1 MKNKKMAT
9 DYLHHHNE
17 FPALLNIV
25 ADERNIIPAL
35 VEKDYWIMHV
45 LYGLSKQGFK
55 FELKGGTS
63 LSKGYKIIERFSE
76 DIDIHITPPA
86 KFNINENPNNT
97 KPVNIAA
104 RKEFYDWLPT
114 DIKIDG
120 IVSAERDIAFDDP
133 DYYRS
138 GGVRLIYKNVFDK
151 VEGVKEG
158 ILLEAGFDTITPN
171 QKLTISSWA
180 FDRAIETTG
189 INIIDNRAIDI
200 VCYDRGY
207 TFVEKLQTIATKF
220 RKEQSGEQE
229 RPNFM
234 RQYYDVYCLLGD
246 DAVQQFIGTP
256 EYLAH
261 KQKRF
266 PAADRAIPIRE
277 NEAFLL
283 NDATVKA
290 DFIKRYKETAALYYN
305 GQLDFETL
313 LDRIKSTIERL

>member
-1 MKNKKMAT
+1 
-9 DYLHHHNE
+9 
-17 FPALLNIV
+17 
-25 ADERNIIPAL
+25 
-35 VEKDYWIMHV
+35 MHV
-45 LYGLSKQGFK
+45 LYGLSKQGFQ

-63 LSKGYKIIERFSE
+63 LSKGYRIIERFSE
-76 DIDIHITPPA
+76 DIDIHIRPPE
-86 KFNINENPNNT
+86 KFKINENPNNT
-97 KPVNIAA
+97 KPANIEA
-104 RKEFYDWLPT
+104 RKGFYNWLAT
-114 DIKIDG
+114 TIKIDG
-120 IVSAERDIAFDDP
+120 IVATERDEAFDDP

-138 GGVRLIYKNVFDK
+138 GGIRLIYKNVFSK
-151 VEGVKEG
+151 IEGVKEG

-180 FDRAIETTG
+180 LDKAIQTAG
-189 INIIDNRAIDI
+189 INIIDNRAMDI

-207 TFVEKLQTIATKF
+207 TFVEKLQAIATKF
-220 RKEQSGEQE
+220 RKEQNGEQE

-246 DAVQQFIGTP
+246 ESVQQFIGTP

-266 PAADRAIPIRE
+266 PAADRAIPLAE

-283 NDATVKA
+283 NDSAVKA

-305 GQLDFETL
+305 GQPAFDVL
-313 LDRIKSTIERL
+313 LDRIKSTINRL

>member
-1 MKNKKMAT
+1 MAST
-9 DYLHHHNE
+9 YLHHHKE
-17 FPALLNIV
+17 FRGLLNIV
-25 ADERNIIPAL
+25 ADEMGILPAL

-45 LYGLSKQGFK
+45 LYGLSKQGFQ

-86 KFNINENPNNT
+86 EFNINENPNNT
-97 KPVNIAA
+97 KPANIAA
-104 RKEFYDWLPT
+104 RKEFYNWLAT
-114 DIKIDG
+114 NIKIDG
-120 IVSAERDIAFDDP
+120 IVAVERDTAFDDH

-138 GGVRLIYKNVFDK
+138 GGIRLIYKNVFDK
-151 VEGVKEG
+151 IEGIKEG

-180 FDRAIETTG
+180 FDRAIQTTDVD
-189 INIIDNRAIDI
+189 IIDNRAIDI
-200 VCYDRGY
+200 TCYDRGY

-234 RQYYDVYCLLGD
+234 RQYYDVYCLLAD
-246 DAVQQFIGTP
+246 DAVQKFIGTE

-266 PAADRAIPIRE
+266 PAADRAIPIVE

-283 NDATVKA
+283 NDSLIKA
-290 DFIKRYKETAALYYN
+290 DYIKRYKETAALYYN
-305 GQLDFETL
+305 GQPDFEAL
-313 LDRIKSTIERL
+313 LERIKLNIETL

>member
-1 MKNKKMAT
+1 MAA
-9 DYLHHHNE
+9 DYLHHHKE

-25 ADERNIIPAL
+25 ADEMRILPAL

-63 LSKGYKIIERFSE
+63 LSKGYRIIERFSE
-76 DIDIHITPPA
+76 DIDIHITPPEEF
-86 KFNINENPNNT
+86 KINENPNNT
-97 KPVNIAA
+97 KPANISA
-104 RKEFYDWLPT
+104 RKEFYNWLAT
-114 DIKIDG
+114 NIKIDG
-120 IVSAERDIAFDDP
+120 IVSAKRDTAFDDP

-138 GGVRLIYKNVFDK
+138 GGIRLIYENGFDK
-151 VEGVKEG
+151 IKGVKEG
-158 ILLEAGFDTITPN
+158 ILLEAGFDTVTPN

-180 FDRAIETTG
+180 FDKAIQTAG
-189 INIIDNRAIDI
+189 IDIINNRAVDI
-200 VCYDRGY
+200 VCYDLGY

-220 RKEQSGEQE
+220 RKEQSGKQE

-234 RQYYDVYCLLGD
+234 RQYYDVYCLLGN
-246 DAVQQFIGTP
+246 DAVQQFIDTP
-256 EYLAH
+256 AYLAH

-266 PAADRAIPIRE
+266 PAADRVITVAE

-283 NDATVKA
+283 NDSAVKV

-305 GQLDFETL
+305 GQPDFNAL
-313 LDRIKSTIERL
+313 LDRIKANIERL

>member
-1 MKNKKMAT
+1 MVA
-9 DYLHHHNE
+9 DYLHHHKK
-17 FPALLNIV
+17 FPALLKIV
-25 ADERNIIPAL
+25 ADEMRILPTL

-45 LYGLSKQGFK
+45 LYGLSIQGFK

-63 LSKGYKIIERFSE
+63 LSKGYRIIERFSE

-86 KFNINENPNNT
+86 EFNINENPNDT
-97 KPVNIAA
+97 KPANITA
-104 RKEFYDWLPT
+104 RKEFYDWLAT
-114 DIKIDG
+114 NIKIDG
-120 IVSAERDIAFDDP
+120 IVSAQRDTAFDDP
-133 DYYRS
+133 DYYCS
-138 GGVRLIYKNVFDK
+138 GGVRLIYKNVVDK
-151 VEGVKEG
+151 IEGVKEG

-180 FDRAIETTG
+180 FDKAIQTESIVITG
-189 INIIDNRAIDI
+189 NRAIDI

-220 RKEQSGEQE
+220 RKEQSSEQE

-246 DAVQQFIGTP
+246 EAVQQFIGTT

-261 KQKRF
+261 RQKRF
-266 PAADRAIPIRE
+266 PAADRAMTVAE

-283 NDATVKA
+283 NDSVVKA

-305 GQLDFETL
+305 GQPDFEVL
-313 LDRIKSTIERL
+313 LDRIKANIERL

>member
-1 MKNKKMAT
+1 MAAN
-9 DYLHHHNE
+9 YLHHHKE
-17 FPALLNIV
+17 FLALLNIV
-25 ADERNIIPAL
+25 ADERSIIPAL

-86 KFNINENPNNT
+86 EFNINENPNNT
-97 KPVNIAA
+97 KPANIAA
-104 RKEFYDWLPT
+104 RKGFYNWLAT
-114 DIKIDG
+114 NIKIDG
-120 IVSAERDIAFDDP
+120 IVAVERDEAFDDP

-138 GGVRLIYKNVFDK
+138 GGIRLFYKNVFDK
-151 VEGVKEG
+151 IEGVKEG

-180 FDRAIETTG
+180 FDRAIQTEG
-189 INIIDNRAIDI
+189 IDIIDNRAIDI

-220 RKEQSGEQE
+220 RKDQSGEQE

-246 DAVQQFIGTP
+246 DAIQQFIGTP

-266 PAADRAIPIRE
+266 PAADRAISIGE

-283 NDATVKA
+283 NDAAVKA
-290 DFIKRYKETAALYYN
+290 DFIKRYKETSALYYN
-305 GQLDFETL
+305 GQLDFEVL
-313 LDRIKSTIERL
+313 LERIKSTIERL

>member
-1 MKNKKMAT
+1 MALN
-9 DYLHHHNE
+9 YLHHHKE
-17 FPALLNIV
+17 FRALLNIV
-25 ADERNIIPAL
+25 ADEMGILPAL

-45 LYGLSKQGFK
+45 LYGLSKQGFN

-63 LSKGYKIIERFSE
+63 LSKGYRIIERFSE

-86 KFNINENPNNT
+86 AFNINENPNNT
-97 KPVNIAA
+97 KPANTAA
-104 RKEFYDWLPT
+104 RKGFYNWLAT
-114 DIKIDG
+114 NIKIDG
-120 IVSAERDIAFDDP
+120 IVAVERDEAFDDP
-133 DYYRS
+133 DNYRS
-138 GGVRLIYKNVFDK
+138 GGIRLFYKNVFNK
-151 VEGVKEG
+151 IEGVKEG

-171 QKLTISSWA
+171 QKLIISSWA
-180 FDRAIETTG
+180 FDRATQTEVIG
-189 INIIDNRAIDI
+189 IIDNRAFDI

-207 TFVEKLQTIATKF
+207 SFVEKLQTIATKF

-234 RQYYDVYCLLGD
+234 RQYCDVYCLLGD

-266 PAADRAIPIRE
+266 PAADRAIPIRK

-283 NDATVKA
+283 NDAVVKA

-305 GQLDFETL
+305 GQPDFTAL
-313 LDRIKSTIERL
+313 LERIKSTIDRL